1 MDRDFTEGYKF
12 SYDKAYAVRLFRL
25 PDADDGSIRLSIEV
39 MMREGG
45 YVFFKLPEDL
55 WLTPDNPVRVGDLLD
70 WDNDRHILFF
80 TTNDQATAFIYD
92 VAFGKLVC
100 RDIEPHDSNLEW
112 DENKKRWMLPHV
124 VTKTYGQYQMKQ
136 VESMPVLDLNAPEAD
151 LYNLASV
158 KDGTPGPTPR
168 NKEEDP
174 NHIVIE
180 TPDKGFYLLLTKV
193 QKSRPSD
200 PTLWEVEVI
209 DAERNAIVTEKLPF
223 LITGSNAIRFHGGR
237 VHMHGVGKGGGVSN
251 SYIFHITP
259 KDTLTKD
266 TLDVFVQD
274 FAPTHPESYIWDG
287 EFWRAV
293 IKGKVIYPGRFYFD
307 NMYYEKFP
315 LCEKPLPTSV
325 LEVLPQTDELRK
337 LIEERKVEE
346 QKEKEKERKAK
357 EEEYA
362 RNNTPAEEIFERM
375 EPLNQNFR
383 ERHKDNSPKTKVKTG
398 GGDNHKKG
406 GNFLTSGWFIVVV
419 TALLLGFTI
428 GIIAYTAT
436 GNHLPPVAA
445 RNLFSAWAML
455 ITLDSSLIIARR
467 FEKKG
472 DASRFSLPKP
482 QRMIMG
488 CSSPFLF
495 LAIVVS
501 ISMTRKNG
509 LLSDEALSAILLF
522 SAIASFFLLLF
533 GRELRRNGSSQKK
546 YNRGCWLLWSAAWT
560 FLLTLISALD
570 LIF

>member
-1 MDRDFTEGYKF
+1 MDKDFTEGYRL
-12 SYDKAYAVRLFRL
+12 SYDKSYAVRLFRL

-39 MMREGG
+39 MMRDGG
-45 YVFFKLPEDL
+45 YVFFKLPDNL
-55 WLTPDNPVRVGDLLD
+55 WLTPDNPVRTGDLLN
-70 WDNDRHILFF
+70 WDEDRHILFF
-80 TTNDQATAFIYD
+80 TTNDQAKAFIYD
-92 VAFGKLVC
+92 VALGKLVC

-124 VTKTYGQYQMKQ
+124 ITKTYGQYQMKQ

-223 LITGSNAIRFHGGR
+223 LITGSDAIRFHKGR

-293 IKGKVIYPGRFYFD
+293 IKGKVIYPGRFYYD

-315 LCEKPLPTSV
+315 LCEKPLPASV

-346 QKEKEKERKAK
+346 QKEKERKAK
-357 EEEYA
+357 KEEEEYA

-375 EPLNQNFR
+375 GPLNRNFR
-383 ERHKDNSPKTKVKTG
+383 ERHKDNSPKTEVKTG
-398 GGDNHKKG
+398 GGNTKEG
-406 GNFLTSGWFIVVV
+406 GNFLTSNWFIVIV
-419 TALLLGFTI
+419 TALLLGVTI

-467 FEKKG
+467 FEKKAG
-472 DASRFSLPKP
+472 SSQFSLPKP

-546 YNRGCWLLWSAAWT
+546 YNRGCWLLWSAVWA
-560 FLLTLISALD
+560 FLLTLISVLD